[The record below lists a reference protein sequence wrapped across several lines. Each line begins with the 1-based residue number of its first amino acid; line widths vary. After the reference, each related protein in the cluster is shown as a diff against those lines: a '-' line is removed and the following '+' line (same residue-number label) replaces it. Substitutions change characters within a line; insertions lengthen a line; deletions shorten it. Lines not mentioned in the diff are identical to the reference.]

1 MDGWYQQSMRTVKYA
16 FMFIALTFILFFFV
30 EVFNKKN
37 IHPIQY
43 LLVGLVL
50 VMFFTLLISISEHL
64 GFDWAYLIS
73 ATAVVVLITVYV
85 KAVLDSGKLSL
96 ITAGVLVILYG
107 FIYITLQLEDY
118 ALLMGSIG
126 LFVILAIIMIFS
138 RKINWYEV
146 AQNNQ
151 A

>member
-1 MDGWYQQSMRTVKYA
+1 MRTVKYA